1 MYKKSLRIWP
11 AFFAMLLLISIM
23 TTSGV
28 ARAKST
34 TWRMTTPWPPSISLI
49 EADKYWVNL
58 VNQLAGDALKIRF
71 FDGGTLIPGFEL
83 FDAVSR
89 GTLQA
94 AGDWPNYW
102 AGKNIAFDLLGAYPM
117 GLTASDYIM
126 WLYDGGGL
134 ELYQEIYGKYDI
146 VYLPYWVSST
156 DSGVRGN
163 KPIRSLE
170 DYKNL
175 KIRMAG
181 RAQGKILKDLGASQ
195 VMLAGGEVYQALEK
209 GVIDAGEFA
218 SPDIDWGMGFQ
229 EVTSYWAS
237 PGWHQPS
244 GLGGVMINKKAWD
257 ALPKKTQELL
267 KILARATMV
276 WSFSHFNYTSAT
288 ATDKFMKKGI
298 KVTRL
303 SDADL
308 EKVKGLAFKHLLEES
323 RDNPL
328 FAKIAYSQLS
338 FLKYMNKWRTV
349 AAPFA
354 GPVRK
359 IPDLA
364 PLKACVK

>member
-1 MYKKSLRIWP
+1 
-11 AFFAMLLLISIM
+11 
-23 TTSGV
+23 
-28 ARAKST
+28 
-34 TWRMTTPWPPSISLI
+34 
-49 EADKYWVNL
+49 
-58 VNQLAGDALKIRF
+58 
-71 FDGGTLIPGFEL
+71 
-83 FDAVSR
+83 
-89 GTLQA
+89 
-94 AGDWPNYW
+94 
-102 AGKNIAFDLLGAYPM
+102 M

-134 ELYQEIYGKYDI
+134 ELYQEVYGKYGI

-163 KPIRSLE
+163 KPIRSLR

-181 RAQGKILKDLGASQ
+181 RAQGKMLKDLGASQ

-257 ALPKKTQELL
+257 VLPKKTQELL

-276 WSFSHFNYTSAT
+276 WSFSHFNYVSAT
-288 ATDKFMKKGI
+288 ATDKFLKK
-298 KVTRL
+298 
-303 SDADL
+303 
-308 EKVKGLAFKHLLEES
+308 
-323 RDNPL
+323 
-328 FAKIAYSQLS
+328 QL
-338 FLKYMNKWRTV
+338 
-349 AAPFA
+349 
-354 GPVRK
+354 
-359 IPDLA
+359 
-364 PLKACVK
+364 